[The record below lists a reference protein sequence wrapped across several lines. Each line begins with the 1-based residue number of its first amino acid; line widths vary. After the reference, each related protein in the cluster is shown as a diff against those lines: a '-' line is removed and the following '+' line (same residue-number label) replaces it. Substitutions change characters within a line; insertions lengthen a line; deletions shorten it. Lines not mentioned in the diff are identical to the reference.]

1 MGVYLGRTPVSMYIG
16 GIKEGVNR
24 FPTALTITHNPNKTE
39 YQAGET
45 LNLDGLEV
53 TITWS
58 DNTIEVVTDQ
68 CTFSKNT
75 GDVIYEDTT
84 QVIITWKWA
93 ELETIN
99 YTNNIPIKVN
109 KVLIKIAVTTPPSKI
124 NYKAGEQ
131 LSLNGIVVT
140 ATYNSGKTENVTS
153 QCTFTPS
160 DNTVI
165 YESTTKI
172 DIAYGVKNTSQP
184 ITVTRVLSSITLTSQ
199 PTTLTYQQGA
209 TLNLSGMVVQAN
221 YNSGA
226 KQNVT
231 GYTTS
236 PAAGSKLNTLGS
248 NSVTVSYSEGGV
260 TKTTSFNITVNVKTV
275 AWTTGSD
282 ADVANMISAA
292 HQGLINLE
300 DYWAIGDTRTI
311 ILDNKNY
318 NGSAGNMTTSN
329 EQVQLV
335 LAEKLS
341 VSTSYGKANG
351 FIVTTKN
358 CLKTG
363 MMMNLNDTNTGLF
376 AGSDMCAFLNDSANG
391 FLGMLPDWL
400 ANNLLTANVKTA
412 DPYDGTTIKTTQHKI
427 FLPTEREIFGA
438 GYEGNGYLNN
448 TEAKLAELKH
458 WKYYQ
463 TTSNRVKQVNGSNSY
478 WWERSPSGYYS
489 NMFCIV
495 RSGGDANISNAD
507 IPSGVAPCA
516 II

>member
-1 MGVYLGRTPVSMYIG
+1 M
-16 GIKEGVNR
+16 
-24 FPTALTITHNPNKTE
+24 
-39 YQAGET
+39 
-45 LNLDGLEV
+45 
-53 TITWS
+53 
-58 DNTIEVVTDQ
+58 
-68 CTFSKNT
+68 
-75 GDVIYEDTT
+75 
-84 QVIITWKWA
+84 
-93 ELETIN
+93 
-99 YTNNIPIKVN
+99 
-109 KVLIKIAVTTPPSKI
+109 
-124 NYKAGEQ
+124 
-131 LSLNGIVVT
+131 
-140 ATYNSGKTENVTS
+140 
-153 QCTFTPS
+153 
-160 DNTVI
+160 
-165 YESTTKI
+165 
-172 DIAYGVKNTSQP
+172 KNTSQP

-311 ILDNKNY
+311 ILDNKDY

-358 CLKTG
+358 CLKTE
-363 MMMNLNDTNTGLF
+363 MKMNLNGTNTGSF

-438 GYEGNGYLNN
+438 GYSNEGSGYSNN

-478 WWERSPSGYYS
+478 WWERSPCFDVDSY
-489 NMFCIV
+489 FCGV
-495 RSGGDANISNAD
+495 YDDGNADVSNAD
-507 IPSGVAPCA
+507 FSSGVTPCD
-516 II
+516 ILFSITSSVK